1 MSHYQLSPMAKAQ
14 VAEIYAYTHAT
25 WGRAQ
30 ADRYY
35 LKLFDCFA
43 AIADRRIFW
52 RSVGAAFEAEG
63 YFCRCEHHF
72 IYWRMIG
79 DGSLRIVTILHERM
93 HQLDQLRAVWEP

>member
-1 MSHYQLSPMAKAQ
+1 MSRFRLSPVAKGQ

-35 LKLFDCFA
+35 LKLFECFE
-43 AIADRRIFW
+43 AIAARRVVW

-72 IYWRMIG
+72 VYWRVTP
-79 DGSLRIVTILHERM
+79 DGSLRIVAILHERM
-93 HQLDQLRAVWEP
+93 HQLEQLRAVWEP